1 MLYSQTGV
9 VVDDP
14 ERSLMPE
21 EIMEMDW
28 LAENVVGTIP
38 KKEELKDQA
47 APVVKQQGV
56 VKKEG

>member
-1 MLYSQTGV
+1 
-9 VVDDP
+9 
-14 ERSLMPE
+14 
-21 EIMEMDW
+21 MEMDW